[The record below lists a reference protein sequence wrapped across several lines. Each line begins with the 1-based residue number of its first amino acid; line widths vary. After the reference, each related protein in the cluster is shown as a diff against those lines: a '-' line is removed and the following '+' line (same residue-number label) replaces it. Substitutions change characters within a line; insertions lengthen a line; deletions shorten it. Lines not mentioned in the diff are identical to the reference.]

1 MRTAGELTLTS
12 DDPEVFLYEGA
23 DVPAE
28 KVNKDAKLVVKH
40 ELSVPIREIRV

>member
-28 KVNKDAKLVVKH
+28 KVNKDAKLVSNSH
-40 ELSVPIREIRV
+40 YGGDGNAG